1 MKLRKGV
8 KDMMAEAAS
17 RVETIS
23 AQQALALS
31 SSDVAIIDIRDAG
44 ELKKEGRIPH
54 SAHVPR
60 GMLEF
65 AADPNMPYH
74 NPVFSSG
81 KKLVL
86 HCASG
91 GRSALAVMTLQDMGF
106 DNVCHIGG
114 GFGAW
119 VEAGGEVDK
128 PLESSD

>member
-1 MKLRKGV
+1 MKLKKGV
-8 KDMMAEAAS
+8 KEFMAEAAEQ
-17 RVETIS
+17 VETIS
-23 AQQALALS
+23 VQDAMALS
-31 SSDVAIIDIRDAG
+31 DSEAVIIDIRDAG

-54 SAHVPR
+54 STHVPR

-65 AADPNMPYH
+65 MADPELPYH

-91 GRSALAVMTLQDMGF
+91 GRSALSVMTLQTMGF

-114 GFGAW
+114 GFSAW
-119 VEAGGEVDK
+119 VEANGDVDFPMEAGE
-128 PLESSD
+128 